1 MGWGAMKP
9 LDQGS
14 LNHTPAVAPALAGM
28 DAHRIDAGSVP
39 KRDKRETAFAFEGV
53 VNDIC
58 TLPWEAISEAE
69 VLRVAMAYYYFSV
82 QFRES
87 LEGALRVYPADEK
100 LTDLARGECATD
112 NLSPW
117 EGVAAAGEKMNHDDF
132 MHRLLALQP
141 MSDVSNIERA
151 GAVYLSISRSMDD
164 FTKAKSIASY
174 EDGGLQRVFGAMLR
188 APSWNGPGQKA
199 FRHFL
204 EKHIEFDSD
213 EDAGHG
219 ALSRHVPVD
228 DSILPLWLAFE
239 DILRCA
245 VPGFAKAESSAA
257 E

>member
-1 MGWGAMKP
+1 MKTLEQGTP
-9 LDQGS
+9 LNTAQISPVVTALDARHIG
-14 LNHTPAVAPALAGM
+14 TDAPKTDRRKG
-28 DAHRIDAGSVP
+28 D
-39 KRDKRETAFAFEGV
+39 FAFEAV
-53 VNDIC
+53 VDDIC
-58 TLPWEAISEAE
+58 NLPWETISEAE

-87 LEGALRVYPADEK
+87 LEGALRVYPADDK
-100 LTDLARGECATD
+100 LLDLSRGECATD
-112 NLSPW
+112 NLSPFP
-117 EGVAAAGEKMNHDDF
+117 GVAEAGEKMNHDDF
-132 MHRLLALQP
+132 MQRLLALQP
-141 MSDVSNIERA
+141 MSDVASIERA
-151 GAVYLSISRSMDD
+151 GAAYLTISRSMDD
-164 FTKAKSIASY
+164 FTRAKSIASY

-245 VPGFAKAESSAA
+245 VPAFAKAETPAA

>member
-1 MGWGAMKP
+1 MKP
-9 LDQGS
+9 LEQGS
-14 LNHTPAVAPALAGM
+14 INHTVADSTAVAGLNTRHIGTPANQRK
-28 DAHRIDAGSVP
+28 DD
-39 KRDKRETAFAFEGV
+39 FAFEAV
-53 VNDIC
+53 VDKIC
-58 TLPWEAISEAE
+58 ALPWETISEAE

-87 LEGALRVYPADEK
+87 LEGALRVYPSDDK
-100 LTDLARGECATD
+100 LQDLSLGECDTD
-112 NLSPW
+112 NLSPFP
-117 EGVAAAGEKMNHDDF
+117 GVAEVGEKMNHDDF
-132 MHRLLALQP
+132 MQRLLALQP
-141 MSDVSNIERA
+141 LGDVSAIERA
-151 GAVYLSISRSMDD
+151 GAVYLAISRAMDD
-164 FTKAKSIASY
+164 QTKAKSISSY

-204 EKHIEFDSD
+204 EKHIAFDSD

-239 DILRCA
+239 DILRSA
-245 VPGFAKAESSAA
+245 VPAFAKPGPSAA

>member
-1 MGWGAMKP
+1 MKS
-9 LDQGS
+9 LDQGN
-14 LNHTPAVAPALAGM
+14 LQNNAVAPVVAALNTHHIGT
-28 DAHRIDAGSVP
+28 
-39 KRDKRETAFAFEGV
+39 TARQSGRKFDFAFEAV
-53 VNDIC
+53 IDDIC
-58 TLPWEAISEAE
+58 SLPWETISEAE
-69 VLRVAMAYYYFSV
+69 VLRIAMAYYYFSV

-87 LEGALRVYPADEK
+87 LEGALRVYPSDDK
-100 LTDLARGECATD
+100 LLDLSRGECATD

-141 MSDVSNIERA
+141 MGDVASIERA
-151 GAVYLSISRSMDD
+151 GAAYLAAARAMDD

-228 DSILPLWLAFE
+228 DAILPLWTSFE
-239 DILRCA
+239 EILRCA
-245 VPGFAKAESSAA
+245 VPAFAKAEPSAA

>member
-1 MGWGAMKP
+1 MKSLEQGTLGQKPP
-9 LDQGS
+9 LAPVVAGLHVRDIE
-14 LNHTPAVAPALAGM
+14 AVA
-28 DAHRIDAGSVP
+28 VP
-39 KRDKRETAFAFEGV
+39 KQDSRKTDFAFEGV
-53 VNDIC
+53 IDTIC
-58 TLPWEAISEAE
+58 ALPWETVSEAE

-87 LEGALRVYPADEK
+87 LEGALRVYPADGK
-100 LTDLARGECATD
+100 LKDLARGECETD

-117 EGVAAAGEKMNHDDF
+117 DGVAAVGEKMNHDEF

-141 MSDVSNIERA
+141 MGDVSAIERA
-151 GAVYLSISRSMDD
+151 GAVYLAHSRAMDD

-204 EKHIEFDSD
+204 QKHIEFDSD

-228 DSILPLWLAFE
+228 DSILPLWIAFE

-245 VPGFAKAESSAA
+245 VPAFTKAEASAA

>member
-1 MGWGAMKP
+1 MKTTEQDTLHDKAALSP
-9 LDQGS
+9 PVTAINVHQADATG
-14 LNHTPAVAPALAGM
+14 VAKR
-28 DAHRIDAGSVP
+28 HRS
-39 KRDKRETAFAFEGV
+39 RDDFAFEAV
-53 VNDIC
+53 VDDIC
-58 TLPWEAISEAE
+58 NLPWEMVSEAE

-87 LEGALRVYPADEK
+87 LEGALRVYPGDEK
-100 LTDLARGECATD
+100 LQDLARGECNTD

-117 EGVAAAGEKMNHDDF
+117 EGVAAPGEKMNHDDF

-141 MSDVSNIERA
+141 MGDVSAIERA
-151 GAVYLSISRSMDD
+151 GAVYLATSRAMEDQ
-164 FTKAKSIASY
+164 TKAKSIASY

-228 DSILPLWLAFE
+228 DSILPLWVAFE
-239 DILRCA
+239 NILRSA
-245 VPGFAKAESSAA
+245 VPAFAKAGSTATE
-257 E
+257 

>member
-1 MGWGAMKP
+1 MKP
-9 LDQGS
+9 FEQES
-14 LNHTPAVAPALAGM
+14 PLNGTAGVTPSVAALNAG
-28 DAHRIDAGSVP
+28 HIDTLATSKP
-39 KRDKRETAFAFEGV
+39 DNRFADFAFQAV
-53 VNDIC
+53 VDDIC
-58 TLPWEAISEAE
+58 NLPWETISEAE

-87 LEGALRVYPADEK
+87 LEGALRVYPADDK
-100 LTDLARGECATD
+100 LLDLSRGECATD
-112 NLSPW
+112 NLSPYP
-117 EGVAAAGEKMNHDDF
+117 GVAEAGEKMNHDDF
-132 MHRLLALQP
+132 MQRLLALQP
-141 MSDVSNIERA
+141 MGDVASIERA
-151 GAVYLSISRSMDD
+151 GAVYLAKSRSMDD

-188 APSWNGPGQKA
+188 APSWNGAGQQA

-228 DSILPLWLAFE
+228 DSILPLWVAFE

-245 VPGFAKAESSAA
+245 VPAFAKAEVSAA

>member
-1 MGWGAMKP
+1 MKSSEQEP
-9 LDQGS
+9 VHNNAAAS
-14 LNHTPAVAPALAGM
+14 PPVAALNPHHIGTAQHESHTT
-28 DAHRIDAGSVP
+28 D
-39 KRDKRETAFAFEGV
+39 FAFQV
-53 VNDIC
+53 VVDDIC
-58 TLPWEAISEAE
+58 NLPWEKVSETE

-87 LEGALRVYPADEK
+87 LEGALRVYPADDK
-100 LTDLARGECATD
+100 LLDLSRGECATD
-112 NLSPW
+112 NLSPYP
-117 EGVAAAGEKMNHDDF
+117 GVAEAGEKMNHDDF
-132 MHRLLALQP
+132 MQRLLGLQP
-141 MSDVSNIERA
+141 MGDVASIEQA
-151 GAVYLSISRSMDD
+151 GAVYLAKSRSMDD
-164 FTKAKSIASY
+164 FTRAKSIASY

-228 DSILPLWLAFE
+228 DSILPLWVAFE
-239 DILRCA
+239 EILRCA
-245 VPGFAKAESSAA
+245 VPGFAKAEPAAA

>member
-1 MGWGAMKP
+1 MKP
-9 LDQGS
+9 LEQGTLQDKAAAS
-14 LNHTPAVAPALAGM
+14 PPVAAVNTHHSAAGVEKR
-28 DAHRIDAGSVP
+28 HRSKD
-39 KRDKRETAFAFEGV
+39 DFAFEAV
-53 VNDIC
+53 VDDIC
-58 TLPWEAISEAE
+58 ALPWEMVSEGE

-87 LEGALRVYPADEK
+87 LEGALRVYPGDEK
-100 LTDLARGECATD
+100 LQDLSRGECDTD

-117 EGVAAAGEKMNHDDF
+117 DGVAAAGEKMNHDEF
-132 MHRLLALQP
+132 MRRLLALQP
-141 MSDVSNIERA
+141 LGDVAAIERA
-151 GAVYLSISRSMDD
+151 GAVYLATSRAMEDQ
-164 FTKAKSIASY
+164 TKAKSIASY

-239 DILRCA
+239 DILRSA
-245 VPGFAKAESSAA
+245 VPAFAKAESTAA

>member
-1 MGWGAMKP
+1 MKTLEQENTAQISARIAG
-9 LDQGS
+9 LDARHIG
-14 LNHTPAVAPALAGM
+14 TEAPKPDRRKG
-28 DAHRIDAGSVP
+28 D
-39 KRDKRETAFAFEGV
+39 FAFEAV
-53 VNDIC
+53 VDDIC
-58 TLPWEAISEAE
+58 ALPWEAISETE

-87 LEGALRVYPADEK
+87 LEGALRVYPSDDK
-100 LTDLARGECATD
+100 LQDLSRGECNTD
-112 NLSPW
+112 NLSPYP
-117 EGVAAAGEKMNHDDF
+117 GVAEAGERMNHDDF
-132 MHRLLALQP
+132 MQRLLALQP
-141 MSDVSNIERA
+141 MTDVAGIERA
-151 GAVYLSISRSMDD
+151 GAIYLSISRSMDD

-174 EDGGLQRVFGAMLR
+174 EDGGLQLVFGAMLR

-219 ALSRHVPVD
+219 ALSRRVPVD

-245 VPGFAKAESSAA
+245 VPAFAKAEMPAA